1 MVEHRERVGDGDQG
15 PIQHGLLRGQLS
27 DQLVQAVGGR
37 DDVTGLVVEVCGE
50 FVQLPDQASQIL
62 LAAPKRGA
70 ERLGDVLY
78 LAESAAVEHQRQCR
92 QRLLGARV
100 GTAMG

>member
-1 MVEHRERVGDGDQG
+1 
-15 PIQHGLLRGQLS
+15 
-27 DQLVQAVGGR
+27 VQAVGGS
-37 DDVTGLVVEVCGE
+37 DDVTGLLVEVCGE

-78 LAESAAVEHQRQCR
+78 LAEPAAVEHQRQRR

-100 GTAMG
+100 GTAMRQRNEGTVTQLALRRVVFSWGQLRGGRNP